1 MNPTVPAVLAELA
14 GLVMRNAAPD
24 VAASDRANALGLTAA
39 LLVMAAEAFDGA
51 AAMLVAENRAFRALL
66 QRGAAHLSGDL
77 DLGDE
82 EDLRVSALQAINA
95 RLRQGLIDL
104 HTLVEGVDA
113 ELEAAVWHELVA
125 STGRR
130 RTAGMAG

>member
-1 MNPTVPAVLAELA
+1 
-14 GLVMRNAAPD
+14 
-24 VAASDRANALGLTAA
+24 
-39 LLVMAAEAFDGA
+39 
-51 AAMLVAENRAFRALL
+51 MLVAENRAFRALL
-66 QRGAAHLSGDL
+66 QRGASHLSGDL

-104 HTLVEGVDA
+104 HTAVEGIDPD
-113 ELEAAVWHELVA
+113 LEAAIWVELVA

>member
-14 GLVMRNAAPD
+14 GLVMRNAMPD

-39 LLVMAAEAFDGA
+39 LLGMAAEAFDGA
-51 AAMLVAENRAFRALL
+51 AAMLVTENRAFRALL
-66 QRGAAHLSGDL
+66 VKGAANLSPGL

-82 EDLRVSALQAINA
+82 EDLRVSALQAING

-104 HTLVEGVDA
+104 HIAVEGADPD
-113 ELEAAVWHELVA
+113 LEAAIWAELVA